1 MRIIMFAVLILF
13 IGSSTAR
20 AASEFVVIASSTEDK
35 SYQPGAVLNSGQ
47 IIKLPEG
54 SKLTVLSKSGKV
66 TTLKGPY
73 SGKLAS
79 KKEDADEPASQEWSS
94 TVSRIAKLVT
104 KDTEKSNVVG
114 ASRGFA
120 AVDGGKRDVWLMT
133 VDSSGHRCV
142 RPSNVVMWR
151 KEPRAA
157 ISINLRS
164 KSAKRTGLLWGD
176 GEDTMQLPPE
186 FVEDGILIVMKID
199 KQPRRF
205 NLHVLPGSIGQKQW
219 GKVLMW
225 MIDNNCSRQSYMLI
239 DALHDE
245 PSAYAE

>member
-1 MRIIMFAVLILF
+1 MRIIMFAVLALL
-13 IGSSTAR
+13 IGSNTAS
-20 AASEFVVIASSTEDK
+20 AAGEFVVIASSTEDK

-47 IIKLPEG
+47 IIKLSEG
-54 SKLTVLSKSGKV
+54 SKLTVLSESGKV
-66 TTLKGPY
+66 LTLKGPY

-79 KKEDADEPASQEWSS
+79 KKTEGDKPVTQEWSS
-94 TVSRIAKLVT
+94 TVSMITKLVT

-120 AVDGGKRDVWLMT
+120 AVDGDRRDVWLMT

-142 RPSNVVMWR
+142 RPSDVVMWR

-157 ISINLRS
+157 ININLRS
-164 KSAKRTGLLWGD
+164 KSAKRTGLLWGN
-176 GEDTMQLPPE
+176 GKDTMLLPPE

-205 NLHVLPGSIGQKQW
+205 NLHVLPGSIGEKQW

-225 MIDNNCSRQSYMLI
+225 MIENNCSRQSYMLI

-245 PSAYAE
+245 PSAYSE